1 MTCSDIMLDE
11 TEIQKESQKKRG
23 PESQHELHEVSGN
36 EHRPCWRL
44 ELHFPAG
51 RFRSSLQIL
60 NNSIWK
66 GSFTLLSPLLFGF
79 VRGGGEWVKASM
91 SLRGGSPPTAPSLP
105 SASSGRWRRRKQ
117 AKPWTFKFIWGDDVR
132 RFVFQGRLEYTTF
145 EYLRTAAGYLFGLD
159 ESVAV
164 AIIFTYMDEEG
175 DLCTLCDATL
185 PDALCLASDTC
196 ALKLFMFGTEE
207 MVQPPPSQ
215 WSESEDIQPYLLP
228 PQPELCQTP
237 P

>member
-1 MTCSDIMLDE
+1 MCTS
-11 TEIQKESQKKRG
+11 
-23 PESQHELHEVSGN
+23 
-36 EHRPCWRL
+36 L
-44 ELHFPAG
+44 EQLRVVAG
-51 RFRSSLQIL
+51 H
-60 NNSIWK
+60 
-66 GSFTLLSPLLFGF
+66 LFGF
-79 VRGGGEWVKASM
+79 VEHEIAA
-91 SLRGGSPPTAPSLP
+91 L
-105 SASSGRWRRRKQ
+105 
-117 AKPWTFKFIWGDDVR
+117 TFM
-132 RFVFQGRLEYTTF
+132 
-145 EYLRTAAGYLFGLD
+145 
-159 ESVAV
+159 
-164 AIIFTYMDEEG
+164 YMDEEG